1 LIAGIL
7 VLYINQTKYTMKKV
21 CLTMTIAGLLLC
33 CTNIVHAQ
41 TMQTQLNQVELMKQF
56 LGNWQCEYAKD
67 TIQIQRITLF
77 GTTMEVDLQIATKGK
92 ILNSGKQLW
101 GYDKKND
108 KFIGAGIWKSSPE
121 MAIGVFW
128 FTSKNICESVPYQDI
143 SNPEKA
149 AIRWEW
155 EIKSPDL
162 ATCTIII
169 NNKAVRVLT
178 YASEK

>member
-1 LIAGIL
+1 
-7 VLYINQTKYTMKKV
+7 MKKI
-21 CLTMTIAGLLLC
+21 CLTMTIAGFLLC

-41 TMQTQLNQVELMKQF
+41 TTQTQLNQVELMKQF

-67 TIQIQRITLF
+67 TIQVQRITLF
-77 GTTMEVDLQIATKGK
+77 GTAMEVNLQIATKGK

-149 AIRWEW
+149 AIKWEW

-162 ATCTIII
+162 ATCTIIV

-178 YASEK
+178 YTSEKL